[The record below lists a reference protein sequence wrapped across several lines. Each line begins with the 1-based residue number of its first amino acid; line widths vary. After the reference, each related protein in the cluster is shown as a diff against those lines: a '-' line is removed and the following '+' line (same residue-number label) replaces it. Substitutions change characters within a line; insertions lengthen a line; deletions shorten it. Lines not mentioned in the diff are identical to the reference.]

1 MENIIKSQLEILLKD
16 KYLTDAHR
24 HSFYDIGKVK
34 GMENL
39 SVEEWIENSNYLKFD
54 KKTKSLTGKA
64 LANYIK
70 SWVEFSYDENI
81 RTIVDFSA
89 KHARND
95 LKSIYNS
102 YNIKS
107 FSPIKWTNISE
118 ITEDN
123 IPNFIML
130 PDERDLTS
138 DILKNIKMLL
148 EKFPTIKLTMHC
160 LESKF
165 RKDLAMKKFGTSTIE
180 FLNKHNILNNKLF
193 LVHIN
198 EVTKIDIE
206 LIRKNHVKIILC
218 PLIRD
223 AFNYKTPPIP
233 HQNLD
238 IYFGTDVP
246 LISKNRSLIDVAAK
260 QINIWVK
267 DGVKVEEALESAQK
281 ALVNS
286 V

>member
-1 MENIIKSQLEILLKD
+1 MEDIIKSKLIILLKD
-16 KYLTDAHR
+16 KFLTDAHR

-39 SVEEWIENSNYLKFD
+39 SVEEWIENSNYLEFD
-54 KKTKSLTGKA
+54 KQTKSLKGEL

-70 SWVEFSYDENI
+70 DWLEFSYNENI
-81 RTIVDFSA
+81 REIVDFSA
-89 KHARND
+89 KHARDD
-95 LKSIYNS
+95 LKSIYDS
-102 YNIKS
+102 YHIKS
-107 FSPIKWTNISE
+107 FSPIKWTNISK
-118 ITEDN
+118 ITENN

-130 PDERDLTS
+130 PDERDLTKG
-138 DILKNIKMLL
+138 ILENIKMLL
-148 EKFPTIKLTMHC
+148 ERFPTIKLTMHC

-223 AFNYKTPPIP
+223 VFNYKTPSIP
-233 HQNLD
+233 HQNDNAL
-238 IYFGTDVP
+238 
-246 LISKNRSLIDVAAK
+246 KNL
-260 QINIWVK
+260 NNF
-267 DGVKVEEALESAQK
+267 L
-281 ALVNS
+281 
-286 V
+286 